1 MKIIEQS
8 HEILSYTDIGML
20 EKAGRTCYQSQEK
33 IGCNG
38 PWIKDTTLK
47 GPACYVYSIDPCK
60 RTDCDHHSSHKFV
73 KTLIKNGHH
82 AMLEFGDITVKFITN
97 RGVSHELVRHR
108 LCSFAQESTRYVKY
122 DGEMEFIKPVW
133 IAGYCPDRIT
143 GNEINDLGE
152 NFETK
157 AWLAHGISSE
167 YYYQL
172 LLKECQWRPEQAR
185 EVLPNSLKTEIIVKS
200 NFREWMHILKLRCAK
215 AAHPQMRALMLPL
228 LEELKTKI
236 PVIFEDI
243 YNG

>member
-8 HEILSYTDIGML
+8 HEILSYTDIGIL
-20 EKAGRTCYQSQEK
+20 ERAGRTCYQSQEK

-38 PWIKDTTLK
+38 PWIKDTSLIE
-47 GPACYVYSIDPCK
+47 PACYAYYADPCK
-60 RTDCDHHSSHKFV
+60 RIDCEHHSSHKFV

-122 DGEMEFIKPVW
+122 GGEMEFIKPVW
-133 IAGYCPDRIT
+133 IAQ
-143 GNEINDLGE
+143 EICGVRNAPVNYGTSLE
-152 NFETK
+152 
-157 AWLAHGISSE
+157 AWLYVMGVAEKAYQTILSKE
-167 YYYQL
+167 YTEWDNWKAQ
-172 LLKECQWRPEQAR
+172 QAR
-185 EVLPNSLKTEIIVKS
+185 EILPNSLKTEIIVKA

-243 YNG
+243 V